1 MLSRYNLI
9 RQQIMFRGFDRD
21 KQTRHNVKKQNYNK
35 ERNEVK
41 NGNSLRVGREFDGE
55 WSTMAYRDFLRKEY
69 GVKVDRYVA
78 GHYMSNRGKWDRSFL
93 TEPFSKKWEREKH
106 LGNVTNEDLHYLK
119 AEASH
124 QFEKTCNH
132 DDMQHHDRTRW
143 QKNKISSKARNKERR
158 NKVASGSAFHD
169 NVV

>member
-1 MLSRYNLI
+1 
-9 RQQIMFRGFDRD
+9 MFRGFDRD
-21 KQTRHNVKKQNYNK
+21 KQCRHNAKKRNYNK

-41 NGNSLRVGREFDGE
+41 NGNSLRVGREFDDGE
-55 WSTMAYRDFLRKEY
+55 WSTIAYRDFLRKEY

-78 GHYMSNRGKWDRSFL
+78 WRYMTNYCGPDRSFL
-93 TEPFSKKWEREKH
+93 TEPFSKKYEKQV
-106 LGNVTNEDLHYLK
+106 GNVTNEDLHYLK
-119 AEASH
+119 AEATH

-143 QKNKISSKARNKERR
+143 QKNKIVSKARNKERR
-158 NKVASGSAFHD
+158 NKAASGSAFHD